1 MTYDITK
8 GSLGVLLLDARAV
21 SLRIQKEGAHSALG
35 LVRILINIEAKNAG
49 QRTNNQK

>member
-8 GSLGVLLLDARAV
+8 GSLGVLLFDTRAV
-21 SLRIQKEGAHSALG
+21 PLRIQKEGAHSALG
-35 LVRILINIEAKNAG
+35 FVWILIIIEAKNAG